1 LRLNFVHGQR
11 CVGVVRTIQGQ
22 RSLVP
27 GFVGPVLL
35 SVLRIAAP
43 DWLSA
48 VGLLRVV
55 LVLVHVAPPVFLVNK
70 LSATNVTRVFSWLVM
85 LAYQVSLHRVLIKE
99 RFIAQGTVDLW
110 FIVPFSVLSESVVI
124 LETLAASF
132 AGTVVRLVVASQVLP
147 QLARVFEEFSTK
159 FARFFHIAFVNKIP
173 MLTSQSA
180 ENP

>member
-1 LRLNFVHGQR
+1 
-11 CVGVVRTIQGQ
+11 
-22 RSLVP
+22 
-27 GFVGPVLL
+27 
-35 SVLRIAAP
+35 
-43 DWLSA
+43 
-48 VGLLRVV
+48 
-55 LVLVHVAPPVFLVNK
+55 
-70 LSATNVTRVFSWLVM
+70 
-85 LAYQVSLHRVLIKE
+85 
-99 RFIAQGTVDLW
+99 LW

-132 AGTVVRLVVASQVLP
+132 ARAVVRLVVASQVLP